1 MKKILYV
8 LIIPVFLFSEQYDY
22 SLLDYNSTSPTYQ
35 LDVWNPEYS
44 GFITL
49 HYFSTQGWAGWTATF
64 GQLSDFQEEL
74 RSDDGYENIVFI
86 AVGQTNIS
94 AFNENFCAN
103 SDLPLV
109 MDPYP
114 DLPIRQQFAPYGQD
128 HYLVILDY
136 DGNFIDYIDIP
147 NLGNAQKSYIRN
159 ILEEYYEQSILGDI
173 NQDSILNVQDIIL
186 VVNLVLSAEYS
197 NIADLNSDSVL
208 NVLDIIALVNI
219 ILS

>member
-1 MKKILYV
+1 M
-8 LIIPVFLFSEQYDY
+8 
-22 SLLDYNSTSPTYQ
+22 
-35 LDVWNPEYS
+35 
-44 GFITL
+44 
-49 HYFSTQGWAGWTATF
+49 
-64 GQLSDFQEEL
+64 SDFQEEL
-74 RSDDGYENIVFI
+74 RTDDGYENIVFI

-208 NVLDIIALVNI
+208 NVLDIIALVNL